1 MFLSID
7 TSTSNAGVALS
18 NQDQIFISETWHS
31 TSSHTAE
38 LMPAV
43 SSLLAQTSIS
53 LGDLEGICVAAG
65 PGGFSSLRVGMSVAK
80 GISIASSTPIAS
92 IGTLDLEAFPHLENG
107 MAVCAIIPSGR
118 SDVAYALFNKNSER
132 VAEDSITSPLELIAT
147 IEEPTIFCGEGL
159 LAHSEIIEKSLGQLS
174 KIIHTEPSDRLY
186 TLAKLGTQRLNN
198 GQSDNIDELQPNYI
212 KLPSIGGPK
221 KQGNIAQ

>member
-18 NQDQIFISETWHS
+18 NQDQISISETWHS
-31 TSSHTAE
+31 ASSHTAE

-43 SSLLAQTSIS
+43 SSLLAQTGIS
-53 LGDLEGICVAAG
+53 LGDLEGICIAAG

-92 IGTLDLEAFPHLENG
+92 IGTLDLEAFRHLGNG

-132 VAEDSITSPLELIAT
+132 VVEDSITSPEELIAT

-159 LAHSEIIEKSLGQLS
+159 LAHSEIIKTSLGQLS
-174 KIIHTEPSDRLY
+174 KITHTEPSDRLY
-186 TLAKLGTQRLNN
+186 ALAKLGTQRLNN
-198 GQSDNIDELQPNYI
+198 GQSDNIDKLQPNYI

-221 KQGNIAQ
+221 KKGNIAQ

>member
-53 LGDLEGICVAAG
+53 LGDLEGICIAAG

-92 IGTLDLEAFPHLENG
+92 IGTLDLEAFRHLGNG

-132 VAEDSITSPLELIAT
+132 VVEDSITSPEELIAT

-159 LAHSEIIEKSLGQLS
+159 LAHSEIIKTSLGQLS
-174 KIIHTEPSDRLY
+174 KIAHTEPSDRLY
-186 TLAKLGTQRLNN
+186 ALAKLGTQRLNN
-198 GQSDNIDELQPNYI
+198 GQSDNIDKLQPNYI

-221 KQGNIAQ
+221 KKGNIAQ

>member
-18 NQDQIFISETWHS
+18 NQDQISISETWHS
-31 TSSHTAE
+31 ASSHTAE

-43 SSLLAQTSIS
+43 SSLLAQTGIS
-53 LGDLEGICVAAG
+53 LGDLEGICIAAG

-92 IGTLDLEAFPHLENG
+92 IGTLDLEAFRHLGNG

-132 VAEDSITSPLELIAT
+132 VVEDSITSPEELIAT

-159 LAHSEIIEKSLGQLS
+159 LAHSEIIKTSLGQLS
-174 KIIHTEPSDRLY
+174 KIAHTEPSDRLY
-186 TLAKLGTQRLNN
+186 ALAKLGTQRLNN
-198 GQSDNIDELQPNYI
+198 GQSDNIDKLQPNYI

-221 KQGNIAQ
+221 KKGNIAQ